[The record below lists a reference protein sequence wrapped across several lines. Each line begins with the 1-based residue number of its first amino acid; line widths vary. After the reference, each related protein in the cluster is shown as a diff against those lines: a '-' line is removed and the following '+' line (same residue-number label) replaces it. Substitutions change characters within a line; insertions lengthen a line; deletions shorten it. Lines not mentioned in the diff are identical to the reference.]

1 MNEEKIWVSDSGNYY
16 EDHLFH
22 QHQSSNSL
30 DNRIEELENKVDK
43 IIEFLNK
50 FLDTNIKT

>member
-16 EDHLFH
+16 EDYLFH